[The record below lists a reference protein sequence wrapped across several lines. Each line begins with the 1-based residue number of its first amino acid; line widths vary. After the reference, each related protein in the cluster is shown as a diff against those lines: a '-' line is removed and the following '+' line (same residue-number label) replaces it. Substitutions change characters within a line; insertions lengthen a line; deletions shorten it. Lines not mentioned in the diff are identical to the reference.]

1 MPQDPEKKE
10 VNLNDILLPKKE
22 EHSPA
27 SATRINA
34 GVLLEN
40 EQSAE
45 LPKGDAA
52 PIVPPQRPEGPT
64 DTPIAP
70 LQTYESDV
78 QSVISKKNIS
88 ALDIASAESDR
99 AGKSA
104 FTLSTPKVDWGKVK
118 SVATLLGSLLFVG
131 AAAALLYFV
140 FLRGA
145 PTPVELTPAQTPFIA
160 VDNTQVLLFTEAQL
174 KRNTIMS
181 NLVNLKDKTN
191 ISLGLISRVYLA
203 VGSSSTAAGALPP
216 PLQIQTLLSILA
228 PNISQDFLRTLD
240 PRYYIFGFHMFDG
253 SQPFLILKV
262 DSYEQAFSG
271 MLAWER
277 TMSQELSPLFTR
289 IPRPKLNDEVQT
301 PTGSTTE
308 EVIVSPTQFKD
319 KIVENHDARVIE
331 NAVGDILLIWTF
343 LDRST
348 LLITTNEATLR
359 ELISRKSTFVSQS
372 QK

>member
-1 MPQDPEKKE
+1 MPQTPDQNG

-22 EHSPA
+22 GQSPA

-34 GVLLEN
+34 GVLLEQ

-52 PIVPPQRPEGPT
+52 PIVPPERKEGPT

-99 AGKSA
+99 AGRST
-104 FTLSTPKVDWGKVK
+104 FTLNTPKVDWGKIK
-118 SVATLLGSLLFVG
+118 SIATLLGSLLFVG

-145 PTPVELTPAQTPFIA
+145 PTPIELTPAQTPFIG
-160 VDNTQVLLFTEAQL
+160 VDNTQVLLFTSAQL

-181 NLVNLKDKTN
+181 NLINLKAKTN

-203 VGSSSTAAGALPP
+203 VGSSSEATGALPP
-216 PLQIQTLLSILA
+216 PLQVQTLLSILA
-228 PNISQDFLRTLD
+228 PNTSQDFLRTLD
-240 PRYYIFGFHMFDG
+240 PLYYIFGFHMFDG

-277 TMSQELSPLFTR
+277 TMSQELAPLFTR
-289 IPRPKLNDEVQT
+289 TPRPKLNGEVPT
-301 PTGSTTE
+301 PTGSSTP
-308 EVIVSPTQFKD
+308 EVVISPTQFKD

-331 NAVGDILLIWTF
+331 NEVGDILLVWTF
-343 LDRST
+343 LDRTT
-348 LLITTNEATLR
+348 LIITTNEATLR
-359 ELISRKSTFVSQS
+359 ELISRKSSFVSQS